1 VDVLFLLLFL
11 LRNAVLSSGQTMR
24 RHVGVAF
31 AGKTAHQHPED
42 PNGVSHALGK
52 QAQHDRQQGLAEP
65 WGHHSVCASLRAC
78 HGGEC
83 PPGPKGVG

>member
-1 VDVLFLLLFL
+1 VLFLLLLL
-11 LRNAVLSSGQTMR
+11 LRNAAVSSGQTMR
-24 RHVGVAF
+24 RHLGVAF

-42 PNGVSHALGK
+42 QNSVVHALGK
-52 QAQHDRQQGLAEP
+52 AAQHRFQPKLEER
-65 WGHHSVCASLRAC
+65 WGHYSVCASLRAC